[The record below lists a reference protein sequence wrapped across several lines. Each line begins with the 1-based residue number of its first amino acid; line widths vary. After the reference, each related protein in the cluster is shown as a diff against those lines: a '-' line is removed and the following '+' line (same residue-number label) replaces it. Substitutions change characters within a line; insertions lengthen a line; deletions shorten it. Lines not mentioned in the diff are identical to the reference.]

1 MNNVLKDIDHLVL
14 DILDEVLDDEVSFSQ
29 TFR

>member
-14 DILDEVLDDEVSFSQ
+14 DILDEVLDMISNKK
-29 TFR
+29 